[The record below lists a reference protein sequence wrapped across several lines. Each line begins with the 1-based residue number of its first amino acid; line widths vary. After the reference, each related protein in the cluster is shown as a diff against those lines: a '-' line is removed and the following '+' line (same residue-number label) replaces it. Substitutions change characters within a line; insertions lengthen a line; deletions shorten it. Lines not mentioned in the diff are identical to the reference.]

1 MSLYN
6 FNILS
11 HKTYEILIYEF
22 LQQKKQEEIFVMNI
36 IIAGDGKV
44 GSMLTRQLSAEGY
57 DITLIDA
64 NPKVLESTEE
74 MYDIMAVQGNCATME
89 VLEQAGV
96 KDADLLIAA
105 TSADEINLLCCLT
118 AHSMNRKLH
127 TIARIR
133 NPEYTDQIM
142 KMREVFPLS
151 LTINPEKQAALE
163 IERLL
168 KYPGFLKRDTFAKG
182 RVEIVELRVDANS
195 PLCDHTL
202 ADLDSVVGCKV
213 LVCAVLREGSAV
225 APDGNYTL
233 LAGDRIFVTA
243 PTDTLETLLKNLNI
257 ITHKVRRVLICGGG
271 RLCYYLAKQLERS
284 GISVRVIEQDYDRC
298 VHLANLLPGV
308 TVIHGDASDER
319 LLESEGMDDCDA
331 LVTMTGLDELNMVI
345 SLQGTIRKVPQVI
358 TKLGRVDNSHI
369 LDRLPIGSTISP
381 KQLCCN
387 TIVRYVRALRN
398 QTGAAQTVHTIADG
412 HAEALE
418 FRVDENTKHTGEP
431 LKKLHIKKNV
441 LVVCITHGGNQ
452 EIPGGDSSFE
462 KGDTV
467 IIVTSGDVVI
477 YQLNDIFEA

>member
-1 MSLYN
+1 M
-6 FNILS
+6 
-11 HKTYEILIYEF
+11 K
-22 LQQKKQEEIFVMNI
+22 I

-57 DITLIDA
+57 DITLIDE

-89 VLEQAGV
+89 VLGQAGV
-96 KDADLLIAA
+96 KDANLLIAA

-118 AHSMNRKLH
+118 AHGMNKNLH

-133 NPEYTDQIM
+133 NPEYTDQIIR
-142 KMREVFPLS
+142 MREIFPLS
-151 LTINPEKQAALE
+151 LTVNPEKQAAVE

-182 RVEIVELRVDANS
+182 RVEIVELRVDADS
-195 PLCDHTL
+195 PLCNHTL
-202 ADLDSVVGCKV
+202 TDMDSIVGCKV
-213 LVCAVLREGSAV
+213 LICAVLRGGSAV

-243 PTDTLETLLKNLNI
+243 PSDTLAILLKNLNI
-257 ITHKVRRVLICGGG
+257 ITHKVKRVLICGGG
-271 RLCYYLAKQLERS
+271 RLCYYLAKQLEKS
-284 GISVRVIEQDYDRC
+284 GIAVQVIEQDYDRC
-298 VHLANLLPGV
+298 LHLANLLPGV

-319 LLESEGMDDCDA
+319 LLESEGLDQCDA
-331 LVTMTGLDELNMVI
+331 LVTLTGLDELNMVI
-345 SLQGTIRKVPQVI
+345 SLHGTISKVPQVI
-358 TKLGRVDNSHI
+358 TKLGRVDNSHV
-369 LDRLPIGSTISP
+369 LDRLPIGSTVSP

-387 TIVRYVRALRN
+387 SIVRYVRALRN
-398 QTGAAQTVHTIADG
+398 QTGAALTVHTIADG

-418 FRVDENTKHTGEP
+418 FQVEDDTRHLGEP
-431 LKKLHIKKNV
+431 LKKLHLKKNV
-441 LVVCITHGGNQ
+441 LVVCITHRGKQ
-452 EIPGGDSSFE
+452 EIPGGDSYFE

>member
-358 TKLGRVDNSHI
+358 RKLGRVDNSHI

-381 KQLCCN
+381 KPLCCN
-387 TIVRYVRALRN
+387 TSVRYVRALRN

>member
-1 MSLYN
+1 MFS
-6 FNILS
+6 
-11 HKTYEILIYEF
+11 
-22 LQQKKQEEIFVMNI
+22 VMKI

-64 NPKVLESTEE
+64 NPKVLETTEE

-96 KDADLLIAA
+96 ADAHLLIAA

-118 AHSMNRKLH
+118 AHSMNKKLH

-133 NPEYTDQIM
+133 NPEYTDQII
-142 KMREVFPLS
+142 KMREIFPLS
-151 LTINPEKQAALE
+151 MTINPEKQAALE

-182 RVEIVELRVDANS
+182 RVEIVELRVDADS
-195 PLCDHTL
+195 PLCNHTL
-202 ADLDSVVGCKV
+202 ADLDSVVRCKV
-213 LVCAVLREGSAV
+213 LICAVLRDGSAV
-225 APDGNYTL
+225 TPDGNYTL

-243 PTDTLETLLKNLNI
+243 PTDTLEMLLKNLNI
-257 ITHKVRRVLICGGG
+257 ITHKVKHVLICGGG

-284 GISVRVIEQDYDRC
+284 GISVRIIEQDYERC
-298 VHLANLLPGV
+298 VQLANLLPGV

-319 LLESEGMDDCDA
+319 LLEAEGMDDCDA

-345 SLQGTIRKVPQVI
+345 SLQGTIRHVPQVI

-398 QTGAAQTVHTIADG
+398 QTGAAHTVHTIADG

-418 FRVDENTKHTGEP
+418 FRVDAGTKYIGEP
-431 LKKLHIKKNV
+431 LKKLHLKKNV
-441 LVVCITHGGNQ
+441 LVVCITHGGDQ
-452 EIPGGDSSFE
+452 EIPDGDSFYE
-462 KGDTV
+462 EGDTV

>member
-1 MSLYN
+1 M
-6 FNILS
+6 
-11 HKTYEILIYEF
+11 K
-22 LQQKKQEEIFVMNI
+22 I

-57 DITLIDA
+57 DITLIDE
-64 NPKVLESTEE
+64 NPRVLESTEE

-89 VLEQAGV
+89 VLGQAGV
-96 KDADLLIAA
+96 KDANLLIAA

-118 AHSMNRKLH
+118 AHGMNKNLH

-133 NPEYTDQIM
+133 NPEYTDQIIR
-142 KMREVFPLS
+142 MREIFPLS
-151 LTINPEKQAALE
+151 LTVNPEKQAAVE

-182 RVEIVELRVDANS
+182 RVEIVELRVDTDS
-195 PLCDHTL
+195 PLCNHTL
-202 ADLDSVVGCKV
+202 TDMDSIVGCKV
-213 LVCAVLREGSAV
+213 LICAVLRGGVAV

-243 PTDTLETLLKNLNI
+243 PSDTLAILLKNLNI
-257 ITHKVRRVLICGGG
+257 ITHKVKRVLLCGGG
-271 RLCYYLAKQLERS
+271 RLSYYLAKQLEKS
-284 GISVRVIEQDYDRC
+284 GIAVQVIEQDYDRC
-298 VHLANLLPGV
+298 LHLANLLPGV

-319 LLESEGMDDCDA
+319 LLESEGLDQCDA
-331 LVTMTGLDELNMVI
+331 LVTLTGLDELNMVI
-345 SLQGTIRKVPQVI
+345 SLHGTISKVPQVI
-358 TKLGRVDNSHI
+358 TKLGRVDNSHV
-369 LDRLPIGSTISP
+369 LDRLPIGSTVSP

-387 TIVRYVRALRN
+387 SIVRYVRALRN
-398 QTGAAQTVHTIADG
+398 QTGAALTVHTIADG

-418 FRVDENTKHTGEP
+418 FRVEEDTKHIGEP
-431 LKKLHIKKNV
+431 LKNLNLKKNV
-441 LVVCITHGGNQ
+441 LVVCITHRGKQ
-452 EIPGGDSSFE
+452 EIPGGDSYFE